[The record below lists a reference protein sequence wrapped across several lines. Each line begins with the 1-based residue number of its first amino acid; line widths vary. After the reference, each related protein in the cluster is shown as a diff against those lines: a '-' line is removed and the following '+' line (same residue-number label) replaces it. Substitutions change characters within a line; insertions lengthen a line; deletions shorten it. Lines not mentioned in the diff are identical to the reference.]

1 MSEAEKQSPSPKPW
15 SLPARLYLLG
25 AFILVAGWLTASLV
39 YVTAGADEPRGD
51 LAYGTGWERQYTFQ
65 LERIGGKAA
74 VFTDEFSQWFSAL
87 WQGRQLAFTV
97 AILGTGLALLCFAL
111 ARGLSAWPA
120 DDQPGARDT

>member
-1 MSEAEKQSPSPKPW
+1 MSEVEKQSSIRKRW

-25 AFILVAGWLTASLV
+25 AFILAAGWLAGTLIF
-39 YVTAGADEPRGD
+39 VTAGADEPRGD
-51 LAYGTGWERQYTFQ
+51 LAYGPGWEKKYSFQ

-74 VFTDEFSQWFSAL
+74 VMADEFSQWFSAL

-97 AILGTGLALLCFAL
+97 AILGTALALLCFVL

-120 DDQPGARDT
+120 DEQPGDRDA